1 MDDRFRGQA
10 AIVTGGASGLGL
22 GIARRLVQEGAR
34 VSLWDRNPDALRKA
48 AAELGSSHLCAVDVA
63 DQEAVQR
70 ATRDTSEALGGL
82 DILVASAG
90 ITGPNAPTW
99 EYPIAEWRRVME
111 VNLDG
116 VFYCNRAVVPHLLRR
131 GYGRI
136 VNIASIS
143 GKEGNPNACAY
154 SASKAGVIAFTK
166 SLGKELAET
175 EVRVNCVAPAAVKTA
190 LFDQMSQGHIDYMLS
205 KIPMKRFGTVE
216 EIASLACFLASKEC
230 SFNSGAV
237 FDISGGRATY

>member
-1 MDDRFRGQA
+1 M
-10 AIVTGGASGLGL
+10 
-22 GIARRLVQEGAR
+22 
-34 VSLWDRNPDALRKA
+34 
-48 AAELGSSHLCAVDVA
+48 
-63 DQEAVQR
+63 
-70 ATRDTSEALGGL
+70 GGL
-82 DILVASAG
+82 DILVANAG

-99 EYPIAEWRRVME
+99 EYPIAEWQRVME

-116 VFYCNRAVVPHLLRR
+116 VFYCNRAIVPLLLRR

-136 VNIASIS
+136 VNIASVS

-190 LFDQMSQGHIDYMLS
+190 LFDQMSQGHIDYLLS

-216 EIASLACFLASKEC
+216 EIA
-230 SFNSGAV
+230 
-237 FDISGGRATY
+237 

>member
-1 MDDRFRGQA
+1 
-10 AIVTGGASGLGL
+10 VTGGASGLGL

-48 AAELGSSHLCAVDVA
+48 ADELGSSHLCAVDVT
-63 DQEAVQR
+63 DQEAVEG

-82 DILVASAG
+82 DILVANAG

-216 EIASLACFLASKEC
+216 EIASLACFLASREC